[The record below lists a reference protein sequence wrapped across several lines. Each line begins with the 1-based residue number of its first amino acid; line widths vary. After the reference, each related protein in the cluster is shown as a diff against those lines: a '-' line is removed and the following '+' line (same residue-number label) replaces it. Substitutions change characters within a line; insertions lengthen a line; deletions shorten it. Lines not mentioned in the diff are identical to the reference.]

1 MESLL
6 PCTDTQTPQ
15 NVAQQIGWKGPL
27 GVRSRF
33 SSHNFLVR
41 SYYVRLGM
49 VKSLRQNKW
58 HLKFKFDYCM
68 FWKLNFS
75 LSALYL
81 FHKIGFSQVL
91 RLKVNR
97 SFQTNKAHLSEVN
110 IASAKGL
117 QECKTAKFP
126 HNLTLLK
133 TVFYTNSLCGH
144 GQVAPIWMHV
154 ASIIT

>member
-33 SSHNFLVR
+33 SSYYFLVR
-41 SYYVRLGM
+41 SYYVWL
-49 VKSLRQNKW
+49 VKSLGQNKW
-58 HLKFKFDYCM
+58 HLKFKFYYCM
-68 FWKLNFS
+68 FWKLSFS
-75 LSALYL
+75 LNALYL
-81 FHKIGFSQVL
+81 FHKIGFPQVL
-91 RLKVNR
+91 QLKVNR

-110 IASAKGL
+110 IASAKRL

-126 HNLTLLK
+126 HNLTIFK
-133 TVFYTNSLCGH
+133 TANCI
-144 GQVAPIWMHV
+144 PIHHV
-154 ASIIT
+154 IIFK